1 MCVRHAADS
10 RVIPVKHDSMTGPM
24 EMMSISTTPSRS
36 CRRAATTRLRE
47 EVERRTVNRRRALTA
62 IGAGL
67 SGGVAGR
74 LSSVQDAASNE
85 GQKTE
90 SKNSASEQSEPK
102 KRDVRTLQ
110 IGKTATLK
118 GGIHITVEEVEF
130 KDRYVRQGSAVTP
143 AKGKQFAI
151 VSVETKNEGKEK
163 HELPRAIT
171 LKLKANGK
179 SYSTTS
185 YTGSEYTRIDT
196 GAGRASRERYA
207 TANFA
212 SKYRSRYH
220 SRSSPF
226 SGRTRN

>member
-1 MCVRHAADS
+1 MWL
-10 RVIPVKHDSMTGPM
+10 K
-24 EMMSISTTPSRS
+24 
-36 CRRAATTRLRE
+36 E

-74 LSSVQDAASNE
+74 LSSVQDG

-90 SKNSASEQSEPK
+90 SKNSASEPK

-185 YTGSEYTRIDT
+185 YTGSEYTHYRYRGGQSKP
-196 GAGRASRERYA
+196 GAIRDGELRFEIPKSVSQSELTVQWTYTELNRPVVIRWRGR
-207 TANFA
+207 
-212 SKYRSRYH
+212 
-220 SRSSPF
+220 
-226 SGRTRN
+226 

>member
-1 MCVRHAADS
+1 M
-10 RVIPVKHDSMTGPM
+10 
-24 EMMSISTTPSRS
+24 
-36 CRRAATTRLRE
+36 
-47 EVERRTVNRRRALTA
+47 NRRQALTA
-62 IGAGL
+62 VGAGL

-74 LSSVQDAASNE
+74 LSSVQGGATDR

-90 SKNSASEQSEPK
+90 SKNSASERSEPK

-151 VSVETKNEGKEK
+151 VSVETKNEGKEE

-185 YTGSEYTRIDT
+185 YTGSEYTQYRYRGGQSKP
-196 GAGRASRERYA
+196 GAIRDGELRFEIPKSVSQSELTVQWTYTELNRPVVIRW
-207 TANFA
+207 
-212 SKYRSRYH
+212 R
-220 SRSSPF
+220 
-226 SGRTRN
+226 GQ